1 MAWPAGRRYTPS
13 RWSPIRFRPAAC
25 GRDDPRGERGPTV
38 RPGAEA
44 QADTAPRVQGTG
56 QMPHSPAPGGS
67 SLARTG
73 PGILSVM
80 PTQRSGRRVLAVKMG
95 MSAIFD
101 LTGATIF
108 RVVRQVLP
116 EPPPPGS
123 RPDPFRSA
131 MDTIMAAHREVAVR
145 ARDKSGVTLPA

>member
-1 MAWPAGRRYTPS
+1 MRNTALYGVARRQKIHAQPPV
-13 RWSPIRFRPAAC
+13 PIRFRRPP
-25 GRDDPRGERGPTV
+25 GRRKPGKCRIH
-38 RPGAEA
+38 RP
-44 QADTAPRVQGTG
+44 
-56 QMPHSPAPGGS
+56 

-80 PTQRSGRRVLAVKMG
+80 PTQRSGRRVLAFKMG

-123 RPDPFRSA
+123 RSDPFRSA

>member
-1 MAWPAGRRYTPS
+1 
-13 RWSPIRFRPAAC
+13 
-25 GRDDPRGERGPTV
+25 
-38 RPGAEA
+38 
-44 QADTAPRVQGTG
+44 
-56 QMPHSPAPGGS
+56 MPHSRAPGGS

-80 PTQRSGRRVLAVKMG
+80 PTQRSGRRVLAFKMG

-101 LTGATIF
+101 LTGAAIF

>member
-1 MAWPAGRRYTPS
+1 MRNTALYGVARRQKIHAQPPVPQ
-13 RWSPIRFRPAAC
+13 PI
-25 GRDDPRGERGPTV
+25 PTQGY
-38 RPGAEA
+38 RTNAIFGA
-44 QADTAPRVQGTG
+44 
-56 QMPHSPAPGGS
+56 HGGS

-80 PTQRSGRRVLAVKMG
+80 PTQRSGRRVLAFKLG